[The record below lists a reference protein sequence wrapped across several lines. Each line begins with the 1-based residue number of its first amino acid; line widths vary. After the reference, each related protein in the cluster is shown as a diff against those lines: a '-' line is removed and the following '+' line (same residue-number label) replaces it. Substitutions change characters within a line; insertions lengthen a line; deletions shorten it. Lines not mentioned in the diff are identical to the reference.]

1 MARAAVVDTMPLVEA
16 ALEFVENT
24 AGDSHYTCH
33 GLPKYSPRCMA
44 MHAVAEIMLAKTIP
58 NESSSP

>member
-1 MARAAVVDTMPLVEA
+1 MPLVEA

-33 GLPKYSPRCMA
+33 GLPEYSPPCMA